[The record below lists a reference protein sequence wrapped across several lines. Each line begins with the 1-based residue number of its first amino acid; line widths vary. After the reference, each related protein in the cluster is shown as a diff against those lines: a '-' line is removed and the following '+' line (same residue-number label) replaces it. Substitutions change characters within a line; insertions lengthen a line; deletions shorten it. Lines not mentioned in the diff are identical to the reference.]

1 MRYVPVDHFC
11 CIRYLTGEGLKT
23 MFKRVFKGKIPAVII
38 VGLLIAVF
46 ASLVALGVRF
56 YLGPMG
62 NDVYESVFLD
72 GKYSVD
78 GGEWKTINNSEP
90 IRDTFHEIRFRGTL
104 SGGAVGCHVINIS
117 TNNVWYTL
125 QFTDGRT
132 MVEHTYRSLEEHRDK
147 IIQAGGGDMPEDMIR
162 DLVDPQIEVLQ
173 EHYPYEVKQAT
184 PGYKVK
190 QLYYESWMEELDET
204 YTEED
209 GGFLLTVWNPYP
221 SEEVSFSDCFR
232 VFYCSESEQLFV
244 IAYTKLIG
252 PFLFFFIILLFGVLF
267 FPVAGFIQGR
277 IDYKY
282 ITFGVLCFFWS
293 FYMFIRSAAGYLN
306 IWISDSVVC
315 LVLVKISEY
324 LFIIALLLYL
334 RSNLKEGRGRVIAG
348 ILTLLFAIA
357 IVATGILQMTGTAD
371 LIVTGVWMNYLAAAG
386 ILFLILLL
394 LAEVKIGRS
403 ALAFLISWGPLALSI
418 LVGLVLSAF
427 DIPSPGM
434 LMYGIA
440 FTMIYQ
446 IIRLIGDLRRQYRET
461 IRYQQMQKE
470 LYEAEVA
477 VMVSQIQPHF
487 MYNALSS
494 IAMLCKINP
503 DTAYDA
509 TIAFSEYL
517 RGNMDS
523 LKQKE
528 PVPFEKELE
537 HLKKYLFIEKL
548 RFGKK
553 LNVEYD
559 IQTMDFVVPQLSVQP
574 LVENAVKHGV
584 GQKKKGGTVKIM
596 TKETGDGYEIVISDD
611 GVGFDVNAPR
621 KEDGRSHVGMD
632 NTRRRLKEMI
642 GAEVVIES
650 TVGEGTTARVV
661 IPRREPMSS

>member
-1 MRYVPVDHFC
+1 MV
-11 CIRYLTGEGLKT
+11 
-23 MFKRVFKGKIPAVII
+23 KRLFKGKIPAVII

-46 ASLVALGVRF
+46 VSLVALGVRF
-56 YLGPMG
+56 YMGPLD
-62 NDVYESVFLD
+62 NDIYESVFLD

-78 GGEWKTINNSEP
+78 GGEWKTINNAEP
-90 IRDTFHEIRFRGTL
+90 IRDTFHVIRFRGTL

-117 TNNVWYTL
+117 TNNVWYAL

-132 MVEHTYRSLEEHRDK
+132 MVEHTYRSLKEHREK
-147 IIQAGGGDMPEDMIR
+147 LVQSAGEDIPEDMIR
-162 DLVDPQIEVLQ
+162 DLIDPQLEYL
-173 EHYPYEVKQAT
+173 EKHYPFEVKQET

-232 VFYCSESEQLFV
+232 VFYCTESDQIFV

-252 PFLFFFIILLFGVLF
+252 PFLFFFLILLFGVLF
-267 FPVAGFIQGR
+267 FPVAGFIQGK

-293 FYMFIRSAAGYLN
+293 FYMFIKSASGFLN
-306 IWISDSVVC
+306 IWITDSVVC

-348 ILTLLFAIA
+348 IMVLLFT
-357 IVATGILQMTGTAD
+357 VAMVTVGILQITGTSD
-371 LIVTGVWMNYLAAAG
+371 LIVTGVWMNYFAAAG

-394 LAEVKIGRS
+394 LSEVKVGKNVLS
-403 ALAFLISWGPLALSI
+403 FLISWGPLALTI
-418 LVGLVLSAF
+418 LAELILSAF
-427 DIPSPGM
+427 DIQSPEI

-440 FTMIYQ
+440 FTMVYQ
-446 IIRLIGDLRRQYRET
+446 IIRLIGDLRRQYHET
-461 IRYQQMQKE
+461 IRYQKMQKE

-494 IAMLCKINP
+494 IAMLCKVNP

-509 TIAFSEYL
+509 TITFSEYL

-528 PVPFEKELE
+528 PVPIEKELE

-548 RFGKK
+548 RFGRK
-553 LNVEYD
+553 LNIEYD

-584 GQKKKGGTVKIM
+584 GQKKKGGTVKIQ
-596 TKETGDGYEIVISDD
+596 TKETADGYEIVISDD

-650 TVGEGTTARVV
+650 TMGEGTTARVV
-661 IPRREPMSS
+661 IPRRGSHELSS

>member
-1 MRYVPVDHFC
+1 M
-11 CIRYLTGEGLKT
+11 LK
-23 MFKRVFKGKIPAVII
+23 KVFKGKIPALVI
-38 VGLLIAVF
+38 VGLLIIVF
-46 ASLVALGVRF
+46 ASLVALWIRF
-56 YLGPMG
+56 YFDPLDAELFAPM
-62 NDVYESVFLD
+62 FID
-72 GKYSVD
+72 GVYSVD
-78 GGEWKTINNSEP
+78 DGEWKP
-90 IRDTFHEIRFRGTL
+90 IDDSDLIKDTFQKNIRFRGTI
-104 SGGAVGCHVINIS
+104 SGAALNHTVINIS
-117 TNNVWYTL
+117 TCNVWYSL
-125 QFTDGRT
+125 ELTDGRVLMQHIYKT
-132 MVEHTYRSLEEHRDK
+132 LDQLLNEYFPN
-147 IIQAGGGDMPEDMIR
+147 IPEDMVEEY
-162 DLVDPQIEVLQ
+162 LEPQKAFFE
-173 EHYPYEVKQAT
+173 EHIPYELKQPDT
-184 PGYKVK
+184 PGYKVD
-190 QLYYESWMEELDET
+190 QFYYNTWIDDIGEVYAE
-204 YTEED
+204 
-209 GGFLLTVWNPYP
+209 GGGVIFTVWNPYP
-221 SEEVSFSDCFR
+221 SENVRFSDCCR
-232 VFYCSESEQLFV
+232 IFYTSDNDQFV
-244 IAYTKLIG
+244 IFYTELIG
-252 PFLFFFIILLFGVLF
+252 PILLFFIVLLIGVLF
-267 FPVAGFIQGR
+267 FPLAGFIQGK

-293 FYMFIRSAAGYLN
+293 IYMFMKGAAMYLN
-306 IWISDSVVC
+306 IWITDSVIC

-334 RSNLKEGRGRVIAG
+334 RSNLKNGRGRIISG
-348 ILTLLFAIA
+348 ILTILFAIA
-357 IVATGILQMTGTAD
+357 VVVVGILQMTGVAD

-386 ILFLILLL
+386 ILFMILLL
-394 LAEVKIGRS
+394 LSEVKIGKS
-403 ALAFLISWGPLALSI
+403 ALVFLVSWGPLALSI
-418 LVGLVLSAF
+418 LVGLILSAF
-427 DIPSPGM
+427 DIQSPNI

-440 FTMIYQ
+440 FTMVYQ
-446 IIRLIGDLRRQYRET
+446 IVRLIGDLRRQYKET

-494 IAMLCKINP
+494 IAMLCKVNP

-553 LNVEYD
+553 LNIEYD

-584 GQKKKGGTVKIM
+584 GQKKKGGTVKIQ
-596 TKETGDGYEIVISDD
+596 TKETESGYEIVIADD

-661 IPRREPMSS
+661 IPRREPDKETS